1 MPLRCECPRCRK
13 LIVASIAFDPSELPL
28 GGLDSQC
35 PHCHKRI
42 RIIRNS
48 EKRLESAIGCV
59 TVAGSVALCTAS
71 LANLAVPAGLA
82 PAVCAVAAA
91 QDMLLGA
98 VRKDRWKCR
107 AGALGLLSAG
117 CTVSLA
123 AADKVRVVGQSGLG
137 RFGGQTAFA
146 YTRRGLE
153 NAKSAVSARNAA
165 KNAAGHWLRLKAG
178 VKSIYEVGLTF
189 WPAPP
194 PTETKPVRE
203 IELQVFRS
211 CEPQPLE
218 ETRQDMLAAETIED
232 DGWQVLPADAA
243 NVLRQEELSLCGD
256 YDAGDEWLVV
266 SEKVSSQLLGSAQA
280 RGIEANCTALRA

>member
-13 LIVASIAFDPSELPL
+13 LVVPSIAFDPHELPL
-28 GGLDSQC
+28 GGLASQC
-35 PHCHKRI
+35 PYCHKPI
-42 RIIRNS
+42 RVIRTS
-48 EKRLESAIGCV
+48 EKRVESAISCV

-71 LANLAVPAGLA
+71 FAHLAVPAGLA
-82 PAVCAVAAA
+82 PAVCAVTAA
-91 QDMLLGA
+91 QDMLLGT
-98 VRKDRWKCR
+98 VRKDPWKRR

-123 AADKVRVVGQSGLG
+123 AADKVRVVGQASIG
-137 RFGGQTAFA
+137 RLGGQTAFV

-178 VKSIYEVGLTF
+178 AKSIYEVGLSF
-189 WPAPP
+189 WPPP
-194 PTETKPVRE
+194 PPAELPVRE

-211 CEPQPLE
+211 AEPQPE
-218 ETRQDMLAAETIED
+218 EPRQDMLAAETVDD

-243 NVLRQEELSLCGD
+243 NILRQEELSLCGK
-256 YDAGDEWLVV
+256 YDARDEWLLL
-266 SEKVSSQLLGSAQA
+266 SDTTSQLRFSAQCGA
-280 RGIEANCTALRA
+280 EANCAALRA